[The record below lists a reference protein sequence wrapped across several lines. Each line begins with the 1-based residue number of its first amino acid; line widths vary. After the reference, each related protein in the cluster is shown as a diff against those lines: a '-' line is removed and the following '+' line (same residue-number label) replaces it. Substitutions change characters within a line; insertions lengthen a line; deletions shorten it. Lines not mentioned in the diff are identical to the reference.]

1 MKYDRTTRWLHAGLA
16 LTVLIQLFCSLF
28 MEVARQQG
36 MAPPEPGRFF
46 FQIHRWSGIC
56 VACLVLLHWLR
67 LLAVRPVNG
76 WGHLLPWFSRER
88 MGHLKSD
95 IVAVPNWIRNGF
107 PDQRTE
113 TLPLAGAVHG
123 LGLLTV
129 SAMALTGGT
138 IFFAMAPEGGMSPL
152 VAGIAEVHSF
162 FGGFMWA
169 YLIGHAGIAL
179 YHQLRDVPLISDMF
193 NLVRR

>member
-1 MKYDRTTRWLHAGLA
+1 MKYGRTIRWLHAGLA

-28 MEVARQQG
+28 MEVTIPGRTA
-36 MAPPEPGRFF
+36 PEPGHTFF
-46 FQIHRWSGIC
+46 LIHQWSGIT
-56 VACLVLLHWLR
+56 VSCLVVLHWLW
-67 LLAVRPVNG
+67 LLADHPTNG
-76 WGHLLPWFSRER
+76 WGHLFPWVSSTR
-88 MGHLKSD
+88 MHLLKSD
-95 IVAVPNWIRNGF
+95 LKALPKWIRNGF

-138 IFFAMAPEGGMSPL
+138 IFFAMAPDGGMSSL
-152 VAGIAEVHSF
+152 VMGIADVHGF
-162 FGGFMWA
+162 FGGIMWT
-169 YLIGHAGIAL
+169 YVIGHAGIAL
-179 YHQLRDVPLISDMF
+179 YHQLHDVPLVSDMF